1 MVGAEKLFQLK
12 KNPRLNSFLVRFF
25 SLVPELFMKKLSKIM
40 LVLLAM
46 SLATTKSDLPL
57 LLYFIQALF
66 ASFCLWP
73 IYEKYVFPENHCIS
87 SDVLDIF
94 YCYCTHQYTSCM
106 IRHIYK
112 SQKRNKK

>member
-57 LLYFIQALF
+57 LLYFIQALLHLF
-66 ASFCLWP
+66 AFGQFTKNMFFLKIIVFLRMFWTSFTVTAPTNTRLA
-73 IYEKYVFPENHCIS
+73 
-87 SDVLDIF
+87 
-94 YCYCTHQYTSCM
+94 
-106 IRHIYK
+106 
-112 SQKRNKK
+112 